1 MRVITVA
8 QQKGGVAK
16 TTLAIHIAAEAT
28 RKGRRAVILELDR
41 QGTASRWSDLRPYTA
56 DSNDLLK
63 GVDRAKVPPEVV
75 YADAARLDAGAFCLG
90 WRWRRSHRD

>member
-56 DSNDLLK
+56 DSQDLLK
-63 GVDRAKVPPEVV
+63 GVDRAKSRPRSSTPMRR
-75 YADAARLDAGAFCLG
+75 ALM
-90 WRWRRSHRD
+90 RRSLPWLALVSVSP